1 MASDIVIRAVSE
13 TSGAV
18 RGIDNLARAN
28 EKLAQS
34 GNLAAEAEAR
44 FAGDA
49 DRALIAS
56 ERLGGSLGTLSRA
69 FIGVRDATTSDAAAQ
84 ADLARATTDV
94 NVKIA
99 EQITLIDRERLATE
113 LASKAQMQFAGQS
126 MVSQTA
132 MGAAKA
138 NLTKTEQA
146 LTRMSAAGTPAIF
159 KAATWSLFGIGGIA
173 YEGIKQYMQF
183 NQAITQ
189 SITQA
194 GQDPNRFQFLSQ
206 TALDISKQTGVAIN
220 DVAASIYR
228 VASGTAGW
236 NKGLGATK
244 SQLKDIATQV
254 STLNVLGNVPSGAA
268 SEQSSRV
275 ITALLTA
282 NLKDV
287 GRDPKKAG
295 ALLNATV
302 GAGDIR
308 MPEVISAAGRGLFTS
323 AKVVGASGRDT
334 LAWLDLLTTFGTTGA
349 VAGTYVNHALNLL
362 AQPSKQGAMALGLIG
377 IKPGEVQALMSGK
390 GGIAS
395 AANFINQKMMQFMP
409 VPNYPKYAGK
419 TGKEGALA
427 WLQAQGINNV
437 PQKLIND
444 WISKGLTPAE
454 SQWIRSFMFVKTF
467 GGAKQ
472 LVPIATL
479 LNNVSQYEGIQSAMD
494 AKNNPAAYNAAA
506 AMALNTPS
514 QKMHKLMNTLKV
526 DLIGVGKA
534 ITPAFLVALK
544 GLTLFVHA
552 LTAFKPVLYALI
564 SGVGILLLTAA
575 RAKGAELLKGSYSIL
590 GSAYVM
596 NDKIWGMLGRILP
609 GKLGKYADLQV
620 GRGGAA
626 FRARYQEK
634 ADMAMVAAGKDILT
648 GANMFGKWV
657 TTLIEG
663 EVMGGGGGMG
673 GGGMGGGYGG
683 GGGGALN
690 RRVGK
695 MSRGEVDS
703 MLGGYIEDPRIK
715 QLLQQRQRELI
726 ASELNPGQYKVLK
739 YFGMGAYGPKNPT
752 VGGIKKLLGVGANKA
767 EEMLASISGLHTGG
781 KLSAEAEAA
790 LARMNVNVRTGKGYT
805 NIGSLGEGEATKAFA
820 KYGYK
825 DAAQE
830 YLAASQGW
838 PLSRTMP
845 NLATTVGVAAEKSTL
860 AATDGAG
867 KEIATGFLKNIAGKL
882 GGFGAKGLLTSGAEG
897 LGSFLGGPVGMTV
910 MMSLMPYA
918 MSFAPKIIG
927 SIGNFFGHMFGGG
940 GGKPGG
946 GVTPPKTPP
955 PFVPPTL
962 AAMQKKISDDT
973 KKRQQ
978 LAQQILAEGGYDPV
992 KQAQLLK
999 LNNEISQYTGYVK
1012 SIQKT
1017 GYNPMAQSTAKEY
1030 RSMLAYSAWEK
1041 SHSWQRKIAIDKITQ
1056 RDKALGY
1063 SQNDINSDIAA
1074 WDSKNK
1080 NPIKLALQSGNLG
1093 GKWNAKRFAD
1103 IMAQDATFLQSN
1115 ALDTKHFDPTLL
1127 GHMGLS
1133 AALKRGYGA
1142 TGKQDAA
1149 LKRLS
1154 EDPYSAFSTNYLS
1167 GNQGKAA
1174 AEKRFTFLETGAM
1187 SAAAAYKRDIALSKS
1202 SSLSAADQKAAAA
1215 AAATE
1220 LKKVQAL
1227 NTAAMT
1233 LAKNAKID
1241 KDKTFMEGQK
1251 GLANTLDTTYK
1262 KYSLTK
1268 ADYINAFAQA
1278 IAQSSS
1284 GLAGLVGQDVAN
1296 SIARHH

>member
-69 FIGVRDATTSDAAAQ
+69 FLGARDATASDVASQ
-84 ADLARATTDV
+84 ADLARVTTDV

-173 YEGIKQYMQF
+173 YAGIKQYMQF

-194 GQDPNRFQFLSQ
+194 GQDPKRFEFLSQ
-206 TALDISKQTGVAIN
+206 TALDISKQTGAAIN

-228 VASGTAGW
+228 VSSGTAGW

-254 STLNVLGNVPSGAA
+254 STLNVLGNVPGGAA

-308 MPEVISAAGRGLFTS
+308 MPELISAAGRGLFTS
-323 AKVVGASGRDT
+323 AKVVGASAKDT
-334 LAWLDLLTTFGTTGA
+334 LAWLDLLTSFGTTGA

-362 AQPSKQGAMALGLIG
+362 AQPSKQGMMALGMIG
-377 IKPGEVQALMSGK
+377 IKPGEVQALMSGQ

-409 VPNYPKYAGK
+409 VPNYPKYQGK
-419 TGKEGALA
+419 TGREGALA
-427 WLQAQGINNV
+427 WLQSQGINNV

-444 WISKGLTPAE
+444 WISKGLTPQE

-479 LNNVSQYEGIQSAMD
+479 LNNVSQYEGIQGAMG
-494 AKNNPAAYNAAA
+494 AKNNQTAYNAAA
-506 AMALNTPS
+506 ARALNTPS
-514 QKMHKLMNTLKV
+514 QQMHKLLNTLKA

-544 GLTLFVHA
+544 GLTLFVHL
-552 LTAFKPVLYALI
+552 LTAFKPVLYALV
-564 SGVGILLLTAA
+564 SGIGILLLTAA
-575 RAKGAELLKGSYSIL
+575 RAKGAELLKGSYSIM

-596 NDKIWGMLGRILP
+596 NDKIWKTLGKILP
-609 GKLGKYADLQV
+609 GKLGKYADLQI

-648 GANMFGKWV
+648 GASMFGKWV

-663 EVMGGGGGMG
+663 EVMSGGGMG
-673 GGGMGGGYGG
+673 GGGGYGG

-690 RRVGK
+690 GRVGK

-703 MLGGYIEDPRIK
+703 MLGGYIEDPRVK
-715 QLLQQRQRELI
+715 RLLQQRQRELI
-726 ASELNPGQYKVLK
+726 ASELNPAQYKVLK
-739 YFGMGAYGPKNPT
+739 YFGMGAYGPKKPT
-752 VGGIKKLLGVGANKA
+752 IGGIKKLLGVGTASA

-790 LARMNVNVRTGKGYT
+790 LARMNVNVRTGKGYQ
-805 NIGSLGEGEATKAFA
+805 NIGTLGEGEATKSFA

-830 YLAASQGW
+830 YLAASQSW
-838 PLSRTMP
+838 PLSRKMP

-882 GGFGAKGLLTSGAEG
+882 GGFGAKSLLTTGAEG

-927 SIGNFFGHMFGGG
+927 SIGSFFGHMFGGS

-946 GVTPPKTPP
+946 GGTLPKTPP
-955 PFVPPTL
+955 PFIPKTL
-962 AAMQKKISDDT
+962 AGIQKKISDDT
-973 KKRQQ
+973 AKRQK
-978 LAQQILAEGGYDPV
+978 LAEQILAEGGYDSV

-999 LNNEISQYTGYVK
+999 LNNEISQYTGYVN
-1012 SIQKT
+1012 SIKKT
-1017 GYNPMAQSTAKEY
+1017 GYNPMADSASKEY
-1030 RSMLAYSAWEK
+1030 RSMQAFSAWNKNVRGTAIYNIKTHGDAMGWDEK
-1041 SHSWQRKIAIDKITQ
+1041 RVNQEIANWDK
-1056 RDKALGY
+1056 
-1063 SQNDINSDIAA
+1063 
-1074 WDSKNK
+1074 KNK
-1080 NPIKLALQSGNLG
+1080 NPIKLALQYGNMG
-1093 GKWNAKRFAD
+1093 GRWSSQRFAA
-1103 IMAQDATFLQSN
+1103 IMASDKNFLLSNSADA
-1115 ALDTKHFDPTLL
+1115 KHFDASLY
-1127 GHMGLS
+1127 GSFGLDD
-1133 AALKRGYGA
+1133 AIKRGYGA
-1142 TGKQDAA
+1142 TAKQDAA
-1149 LKRLS
+1149 LQSLKD
-1154 EDPYSAFSTNYLS
+1154 DPYSLNSINYLS
-1167 GNQGKAA
+1167 GKSGIKA

-1187 SAAAAYKRDIALSKS
+1187 AAAMAYKTDIALSKD
-1202 SSLSAADQKAAAA
+1202 SSLGAVDQKKVAAAA
-1215 AAATE
+1215 AIE

-1227 NTAAMT
+1227 NTAATT
-1233 LAKNAKID
+1233 LAKNAHLD

-1251 GLANTLDTTYK
+1251 GLADALDTTYK

-1268 ADYINAFAQA
+1268 ADYVNAFAQA

-1284 GLAGLVGQDVAN
+1284 GLANLVGQDVAN
-1296 SIARHH
+1296 SIARNH